1 MNQADRTA
9 TIDRFYNSEKMALLC
24 TDLAARGLDI
34 PAVDWIIQFD
44 PPSDTNVSYL
54 TLNFLGN
61 IYYLDI
67 LIHTSA
73 LYKLYL

>member
-9 TIDRFYNSEKMALLC
+9 TITDFYNAERAALLC

-44 PPSDTNVSYL
+44 PPADANVSKLL
-54 TLNFLGN
+54 TK
-61 IYYLDI
+61 I
-67 LIHTSA
+67 
-73 LYKLYL
+73 